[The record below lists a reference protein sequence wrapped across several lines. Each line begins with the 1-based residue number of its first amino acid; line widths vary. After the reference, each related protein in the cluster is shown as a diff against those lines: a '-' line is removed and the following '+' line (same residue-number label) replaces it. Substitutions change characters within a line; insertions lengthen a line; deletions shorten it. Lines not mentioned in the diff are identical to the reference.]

1 MNRHSCH
8 VRNLQTGALSGFR
21 QEKDALSAGGHYLN
35 PGDDGWLDAAGRTG
49 LCVVCEN
56 CGSVVEEVY
65 DEGELTCPDCGETT
79 FRVFQTFRLV
89 TIKGDFSARW
99 HVPGFMVA
107 IDVPAS
113 AQKGMIGLHYT
124 VDGSEPTLGSPLYTK
139 PFAYHKEDAPLRA
152 AVYYPDARSQ
162 IIEWDYGRAE
172 KNRNQIRRQSR
183 SRRTTEPPQTK
194 PRRPRPDPIPI
205 PPAKP
210 PRPETPEPSS
220 TEKKGKDENKGCII
234 LIFIAKILGGFALI
248 HNDWSMTGWVLV
260 TLGVLG
266 IIGLFQD
273 EK

>member
-1 MNRHSCH
+1 MSRHSCH

-21 QEKDALSAGGHYLN
+21 QEKDALSAGGHYLS

-56 CGSVVEEVY
+56 CGSVVEEVC
-65 DEGELTCPDCGETT
+65 DVGELACPDCGETT

-89 TIKGDFSARW
+89 TIKGEFSARW
-99 HVPGFMVA
+99 YVPGFMVA

-139 PFAYHKEDAPLRA
+139 PIPYHKEDAPLRA

-172 KNRNQIRRQSR
+172 RNRNQIRKESM
-183 SRRTTEPPQTK
+183 SRRAAEK
-194 PRRPRPDPIPI
+194 PKATPKRTVPDPVPI
-205 PPAKP
+205 PPSKP
-210 PRPETPEPSS
+210 PRPKTPEPSP
-220 TEKKGKDENKGCII
+220 TEKKDNNTGCSV
-234 LIFIAKILGGFALI
+234 LIFLAMIFGGFALI
-248 HNDWSMTGWVLV
+248 NNAWPTTGWILV
-260 TLGVLG
+260 IMGG
-266 IIGLFQD
+266 IGFYGLSQD